1 MPERRAGVEKAGFG
15 RVVFFLRLRLA
26 VGGLWSFF
34 SKLAGRFFN
43 GAEAELRRDGVAV
56 FCGAVRFLPV
66 FSCGVLL
73 LFILVFAFN
82 FLLKKCF

>member
-1 MPERRAGVEKAGFG
+1 M
-15 RVVFFLRLRLA
+15 VFFFLS
-26 VGGLWSFF
+26 G
-34 SKLAGRFFN
+34 GRFFN

-66 FSCGVLL
+66 FSCGALL
-73 LFILVFAFN
+73 IFILVFAFN